1 MVYSKITIIR
11 LIFIIQFRYNA
22 HFDWFKKQGLFQK
35 GSYLIYFYNIV
46 QIQCAFWL
54 VKKAWFIP
62 KRRSFIYF
70 WNSVLIQRALW
81 LVETAWF
88 IPKRRT
94 FYLFLLYSSDI
105 TRTSVGWKIVV
116 FFKKGKHFI
125 YFHNTVQIQ
134 RVLWLVEKA
143 CMVCSKEAN
152 IWSTFIIQFRYNAH
166 SDWLKKHGF
175 WEYKTRTFSCH
186 AICECHHAVVFKT
199 RSEKCPVKKFN
210 KAAKFF

>member
-1 MVYSKITIIR
+1 MLYSKKANIR

-116 FFKKGKHFI
+116 YSKK
-125 YFHNTVQIQ
+125 
-134 RVLWLVEKA
+134 
-143 CMVCSKEAN
+143 AN
-152 IWSTFIIQFRYNAH
+152 ILSTSIIQFRYNAY
-166 SDWLKKHGF
+166 SDWLKKHAWF
-175 WEYKTRTFSCH
+175 APKRRTFDLLL
-186 AICECHHAVVFKT
+186 
-199 RSEKCPVKKFN
+199 
-210 KAAKFF
+210 